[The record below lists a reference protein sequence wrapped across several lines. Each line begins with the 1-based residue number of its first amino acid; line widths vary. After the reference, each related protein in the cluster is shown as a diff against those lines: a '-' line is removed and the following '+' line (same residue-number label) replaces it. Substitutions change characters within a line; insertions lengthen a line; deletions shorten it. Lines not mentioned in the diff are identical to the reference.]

1 MGVISARLRKESI
14 IIDPPEMEKEP
25 LFRHLVETLAS
36 VHKLEDPE
44 LLYESVLKR
53 EAMVSTCIGFGC
65 AVPHCHS
72 DQLDKTYFAAAR
84 LNPPRD
90 FETPDDEPVSLMF
103 LMAGPKKN
111 TGLHIKLLSKLSRL
125 LHDPEFRKS
134 LQNARDAEDF
144 YNLLCQK
151 DT

>member
-1 MGVISARLRKESI
+1 MGAISARLKQESI

-36 VHKLEDPE
+36 VHKLEDPD

-72 DQLDKTYFAAAR
+72 DQLEKTYFAAAR
-84 LNPPRD
+84 LDPPRN
-90 FETPDDEPVSLMF
+90 FETPDD
-103 LMAGPKKN
+103 
-111 TGLHIKLLSKLSRL
+111 
-125 LHDPEFRKS
+125 
-134 LQNARDAEDF
+134 
-144 YNLLCQK
+144 
-151 DT
+151 